1 MYSVPHEVAAIRTR
15 MRQEFER
22 HRFVN
27 KLPVVD
33 VLLFQS
39 SAEYQVR
46 LQPLENNVVVPR
58 GFQLNSREQ
67 N

>member
-1 MYSVPHEVAAIRTR
+1 MYSVPHPVATIRTR

-22 HRFVN
+22 HRYVN

-39 SAEYQVR
+39 AAEYQVR
-46 LQPLENNVVVPR
+46 A
-58 GFQLNSREQ
+58 
-67 N
+67 